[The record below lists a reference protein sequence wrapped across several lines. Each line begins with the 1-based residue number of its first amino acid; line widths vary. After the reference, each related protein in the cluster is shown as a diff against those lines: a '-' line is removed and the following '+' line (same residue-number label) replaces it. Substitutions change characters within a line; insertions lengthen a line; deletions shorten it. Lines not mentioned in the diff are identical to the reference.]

1 MSAVTITKPSR
12 DSASLWL
19 TQASDEIDR
28 LRRREED
35 AHEEARRKA
44 AKAGQREPLADLPR
58 AESSKWVRT
67 VAKILRDVGDGA
79 LDGWLTHEVVQATF
93 GEGLVDHVLDRL
105 RAWPEFE
112 HIEHVG
118 VQIRWSLSAMTVRDV
133 VEERAILGRV
143 KVIPLAER
151 LTWAGDG
158 EVPWFRLDLSLPCA
172 ILAETDELERHLH
185 HLLAHM
191 ATTERGPVL
200 RKPDVVG
207 FASTLGRFGIESPRE
222 AQAVAHAM
230 RHPTTTKKLA
240 EFGYDPKSGQG
251 LLWSPQHPRQ
261 GDLRDVTADA

>member
-1 MSAVTITKPSR
+1 MSAVPKPSR
-12 DSASLWL
+12 DHTARWL
-19 TQASDEIDR
+19 SKASDEVETMQ
-28 LRRREED
+28 RREAD
-35 AHEEARRKA
+35 RHEEARRKA
-44 AKAGQREPLADLPR
+44 TKTGEREPRADLPH
-58 AESSKWVRT
+58 AGSPKWVRT
-67 VAKILRDVGDGA
+67 VAKILREVGDGA

-93 GEGLVDHVLDRL
+93 GAGLVDHVLDRL
-105 RAWPEFE
+105 RVWPEFE

-133 VEERAILGRV
+133 VDERVLLGRV

-172 ILAETDELERHLH
+172 MLAEVDELERHLH

-191 ATTERGPVL
+191 ATTDRGPVL
-200 RKPDVVG
+200 RKPDLVG

-230 RHPTTTKKLA
+230 RHPTTAKKLA
-240 EFGYDPKSGQG
+240 EFGYDPKTGQG